1 VKSFSRSIKI
11 FLVAGCLLRYIK
23 TIPQMN
29 LWESQLADIG
39 SFIEKVNLLLL
50 EGNASDATGLGR
62 PG

>member
-1 VKSFSRSIKI
+1 
-11 FLVAGCLLRYIK
+11 
-23 TIPQMN
+23 MN